1 MNTTITKKS
10 ILLRTAMTLGRRLA
24 MTFLLTLMTLVATAG
39 AVKDVNSSTTEMT
52 TGTYRAKSSYT
63 ISSRITIT
71 GEVTL
76 IIDKG
81 QTLTASNGIYVK
93 EGATLTIE
101 GPGELEAY
109 ASATDNCAGIGGEKE
124 KASGTIIINGGNV
137 TARGGIDAAGI
148 GGGQGGA
155 SGTITINGGVVTA
168 TGRMGGAGIGG
179 GLASASGTITIN
191 GGVVTATGGF
201 YTAGIGGGRAGACG
215 EITIKGGKVTATSD
229 RGSGIGPGIDASPT
243 VSGTGTLGWT
253 NKDDKIYASNYNN
266 VASLVLEDKFYF
278 IEDNIEHIA
287 TADNI
292 AGKTLLPYVST
303 LDDYTISG
311 IQPRYLYTDNEI
323 VITPEVYTPGG
334 SKLEEGVDYIGTFSP
349 STIKDVGEYTYTIT
363 AVAGSGYIGSKS
375 TSFSVVRFNMADAV
389 IIGVKPHY
397 LYTGELIDVDYTVTG
412 FDGNPLVKGTDYTE
426 EFSSS
431 TIREKGDYTVTITAK
446 SVGYY
451 GSKTIN
457 FTVGDGIPVTAE
469 TTEMN
474 SVHRVTNDVTIAS
487 SSITINGDVTLIL
500 DEGTTMNAIKGIHL
514 AAGSKLTIKGK
525 GTLNAA
531 SDYNG
536 IRGVNGT
543 LVIEDGVINAKGG
556 YHAAGI
562 GGGANEPGITVII
575 NGGTVNATG
584 GKDAA
589 GIGGG
594 WRGSCGT
601 VVINGGKVTA
611 IGGGN
616 GAPGIGGSSDAETSG
631 SITLGWT
638 NEDDYIYASGY
649 ANVSSIS
656 FAEGKYFCWTENGE
670 TFGATVDN
678 IGGKKIVPL
687 RGELL
692 RSFDYI
698 AVSGMEPYYLYSGNE
713 INIEYVVKDAS
724 GNELKKG
731 RDFTESYSTSPVKD
745 FGDYTLTLT
754 AIASSGYTGSRVFSF
769 TIGNGIPITST
780 TTELTGRYYSVPDDV
795 TVSERITILGD
806 VRLFLDE
813 GKTLTAS
820 KGIELSK
827 GNKLTIEGKGT
838 LVATGTNVKS
848 AIGAKSVGMLVIND
862 GNISATGTTLT
873 AGIGGD
879 NYSDDGGTIIINGG
893 KVTATGGTA
902 AAGIG
907 GGNVGVCGIISINGG
922 KVTAKG
928 NPGIGSGISGD
939 VGGMITLGWTN
950 DDDYIYASSYERIFS
965 VDISNGQTLFD
976 SDGNTYNGS
985 LTDEQITAIGSNL
998 LFPHLVVVPP
1008 TYTQDFSDGL
1018 SGWTIVDGVDGTE
1031 IYTAYSGAN
1040 PNFRFYPS
1048 SSPQYLISPK
1058 LKIDAMVKLSLYAK
1072 IYVDNDEVAHPASFQ
1087 IGFSPST
1094 KNISDFIWG
1103 DVLTISDGSAQLV
1116 QAILPAETKYVAFKY
1131 VSGDWLFFD
1140 NISITKAVTNVTF
1153 AKEGFSTFYDS
1164 RFDLTLPAGVKA
1176 YIVTASEGAGSLTY
1190 QAIADGDGATNTV
1203 PKGTAVMLRK
1213 EASDAAQS
1221 IDIPLA
1227 SPTAAAISET
1237 NLLHGSDTEITTTGG
1252 DAGAKYYKLSYGTNQ
1267 TGNGGDDLTSVLG
1280 WFWGAADGAAFTSAA
1295 HKAWLVLP
1303 STAGTRGFF
1312 GLPGDDETTLLRKVN
1327 SEEVNSEEWFS
1338 LDGRRLNGR
1347 PSAKGLYIH
1356 NGRKVVIK

>member
-1 MNTTITKKS
+1 
-10 ILLRTAMTLGRRLA
+10 MTL
-24 MTFLLTLMTLVATAG
+24 LLTLMTVAAG
-39 AVKDVNSSTTEMT
+39 AVEPVKSNTTKMSN
-52 TGTYRAKSSYT
+52 GTYRVDGTVT
-63 ISSRITIT
+63 IHDRITIQ

-76 IIDKG
+76 IIDGAQK
-81 QTLTASNGIYVK
+81 LTAEKGIYVSS
-93 EGATLTIE
+93 GATLTIE
-101 GPGELEAY
+101 GEGKLIAKGAE
-109 ASATDNCAGIGGEKE
+109 NCAGIGGVENNDC
-124 KASGTIIINGGNV
+124 GTIIINGGNI
-137 TARGGIDAAGI
+137 TATGGSQGAGI
-148 GGGQGGA
+148 GGGYNSA
-155 SGTITINGGVVTA
+155 SGAITINGGVVTA
-168 TGRMGGAGIGG
+168 QGRSGGAGIGG
-179 GLASASGTITIN
+179 GKNRENGTITIN
-191 GGVVTATGGF
+191 GGDVTATVVG
-201 YTAGIGGGRAGACG
+201 TKAAGIGGGEYQQEACG
-215 EITIKGGKVTATSD
+215 EITIKGGKVTAT
-229 RGSGIGPGIDASPT
+229 GGTAAAGIGPGYGASPT
-243 VSGTGTLGWT
+243 VSGTVTLGWT

-292 AGKTLLPYVST
+292 AGKTLLPFVST
-303 LDDYTISG
+303 LNDYTISG
-311 IQPRYLYTDNEI
+311 IQPRYLYTGNEI

-349 STIKDVGEYTYTIT
+349 STIKDIGEYFYTVT

-389 IIGVKPHY
+389 ITGLKPYY

-412 FDGNPLVKGTDYTE
+412 LDGNPLVKGTDYTE
-426 EFSSS
+426 EFSPS
-431 TIREKGDYTVTITAK
+431 TIKEEGDYTVTITAK
-446 SVGYY
+446 GVGYT

-474 SVHRVTNDVTIAS
+474 SIHRVTNDVTIAS
-487 SSITINGDVTLIL
+487 TITINGDATLIL
-500 DEGTTMNAIKGIHL
+500 DEGTTLNSTMMIQL
-514 AAGSKLTIKGK
+514 EAGSKLTIKGK
-525 GTLNAA
+525 GTLNATT
-531 SDYNG
+531 DYNNYPA
-536 IRGVNGT
+536 IWGVNGNGT
-543 LVIEDGVINAKGG
+543 LVIEDGVINATGG
-556 YHAAGI
+556 SYAAGI
-562 GGGANEPGITVII
+562 GGEANYGSGFTVII

-584 GKDAA
+584 GKDAP

-594 WRGSCGT
+594 CYGSCGT

-616 GAPGIGGSSDAETSG
+616 GAPGIGASSVAPTSG

-638 NEDDYIYASGY
+638 NEDDFIYASSYG
-649 ANVSSIS
+649 NVSSIS
-656 FAEGKYFCWTENGE
+656 FVEGKSFYWTENGI
-670 TFGATVDN
+670 TVGATIDN
-678 IGGKKIVPL
+678 ISGKKIVPL

-692 RSFDYI
+692 HSFDYI
-698 AVSGMEPYYLYSGNE
+698 AVSGMEPYYPYSGDE
-713 INIEYVVKDAS
+713 INLGYVVKDAG

-731 RDFTESYSTSPVKD
+731 RDFTESYSPSPVKEC
-745 FGDYTLTLT
+745 GDYTLTLT
-754 AIASSGYTGSRVFSF
+754 AIDGSGYTGSRVFNF
-769 TIGNGIPITST
+769 TVGNGIPITST

-795 TVSERITILGD
+795 TISERITILGD
-806 VRLFLDE
+806 VRLFLNE

-838 LVATGTNVKS
+838 LVATGTDGKS
-848 AIGAKSVGMLVIND
+848 GIGAQSVGTLVVND
-862 GNISATGTTLT
+862 GTISATGASQA

-879 NYSDDGGTIIINGG
+879 AYNDDGGTIIINGG

-907 GGNVGVCGIISINGG
+907 GGNVGVCGNISIYGG
-922 KVTAKG
+922 KVIANGK
-928 NPGIGSGISGD
+928 PGIGPGVSGYVSGK
-939 VGGMITLGWTN
+939 ITLGWTN
-950 DDDYIYASSYERIFS
+950 DDDYIYASSYETIFS
-965 VDISNGQTLFD
+965 VYISNDQTLFD
-976 SDGNTYNGS
+976 SNGNTYNGS
-985 LTDEQITAIGSNL
+985 LTDEQITAIGGKML
-998 LFPHLVVVPP
+998 VPHLVVVPP

-1018 SGWTIVDGVDGTE
+1018 SGWTIVDGVYGTE
-1031 IYTAYSGAN
+1031 IYTASSGSD

-1048 SSPQYLISPK
+1048 SSPQYLISPM
-1058 LKIDAMVKLSLYAK
+1058 LKIDAMIKLSLYAK

-1087 IGFSPST
+1087 IGFSLST
-1094 KNISDFIWG
+1094 NDISDFIWLG
-1103 DVLTISDGSAQLV
+1103 ELTVSDVSAQLV
-1116 QAILPAETKYVAFKY
+1116 QTNLPSWTKYLAIKY

-1140 NISITKAVTNVTF
+1140 NISITNAVTNVTF
-1153 AKEGFSTFYDS
+1153 AKEGFSTYYDS
-1164 RFDLTLPAGVKA
+1164 KYDLTLPEGVKA
-1176 YIVTASEGAGSLTY
+1176 YIITAPGEGQTLTY
-1190 QAIADGDGATNTV
+1190 LEIADGSTTNNIV
-1203 PKGTAVMLRK
+1203 PKGTAVMLRTA
-1213 EASDAAQS
+1213 ASDAAQN

-1252 DAGAKYYKLSYGTNQ
+1252 DAGAKYYKLSYGTDL
-1267 TGNGGDDLTSVLG
+1267 TANGGEDLTGVLG

-1312 GLPGDDETTLLRKVN
+1312 GLPGDDETTGIKEVK
-1327 SEEVNSEEWFS
+1327 SEGVKSEKSGVEGWFS